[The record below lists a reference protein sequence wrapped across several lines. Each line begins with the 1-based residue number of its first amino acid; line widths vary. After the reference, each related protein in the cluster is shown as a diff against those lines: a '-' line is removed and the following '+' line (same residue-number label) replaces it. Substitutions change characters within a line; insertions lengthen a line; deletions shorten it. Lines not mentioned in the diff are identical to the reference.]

1 MTAAG
6 GACTTCGTELSVTAK
21 FCSEC
26 GAPIRPT
33 AKPAEYKQ
41 VTVLF
46 ADVVHSMDI
55 AAAVGAER
63 LREIMAELVE
73 IAASL
78 VRLYGG
84 TVDKFTGDGIMAL
97 FGAPVA
103 LEDHALRACLAALR
117 IQEESRGLAAKVER
131 CDGIALQLRVGLNS
145 GEAITGEIGSGASG
159 YTAVGEQVGMAQ
171 RMESVAPPGGVMLS
185 QSTARLVE
193 NVALLGE
200 PELVR
205 IKGADDPV
213 PARLLLAVAA
223 RHDFVAP
230 RVSTL
235 VGRDWELAALTAVLD
250 RATNGHGCVVG
261 VVGPPGIGK
270 SRIVAEIA
278 SIANNR
284 GVQVISTFCESHA
297 SGVPFHAA
305 RRLLRA
311 ASGIEELDDEAA
323 RVHVRAQVPGA
334 DPSDLLLLDDELGI
348 RDPAIELPSI
358 AADAR
363 RRRLSALVNAAAL
376 SRSTPAIYVVED
388 AHWID
393 KVSESLLA
401 DFLSVIPRTHSLV
414 LITYRPEYRGAL
426 TRTPGAQTIALAPL
440 DDSQTSALTAELL
453 GSHPSVAGLVDNVA
467 ERAAGNPF
475 FAEELVRDLADRGV
489 LKGERGAYIWP
500 GDATAAVG
508 AIPATLQATIAARI
522 DRLDAEAKH
531 ILAAASV
538 IGLRFGEN
546 LLSSLTETTSLARLI
561 DAELI
566 DQVLFTPRVEYAFRH
581 PLIRTVAYQT
591 QLKSDRA
598 QLHRRLAAAI
608 EQESPESADQNAAL
622 IAEHLEAAGDLW
634 EAFGWRMRAGTWFTF
649 RDLRAARMS
658 WQRARDAADRLPADD
673 QDRTAMRIAP
683 RALLCASSWRAVG
696 TVADTGFE
704 ELRDLATDAG
714 DKVSLAMGMAGLVP
728 ALAGHGR
735 YSEASELASEFS
747 SLVESIGN
755 PTLTVTF
762 LWAGLAAKCLAGE
775 TSEVLRLAQQVIDL
789 ADGDPVKGN
798 VIVESPLAVATMW
811 RAVARA
817 CVGMPG
823 WKDDFEHGLAICRR
837 FAPTGYPVLLL
848 NKYSAIA
855 NGALLPDET
864 TLDET
869 AEALE
874 IAQRFGEDVALE
886 CARAVHGLML
896 AQQSRE
902 KRRDGFELLARAR
915 DAALQGRSFMIVVP
929 TIDMEFAKE
938 KTRTGDCDG
947 AIEMARTIVEDEFAT
962 GEMILR
968 GSAVATLVES
978 LLQRGTDADV
988 LEAHTAVERLAA
1000 VPTEPG
1006 FALNSV
1012 ALLRLRALL
1021 SRALGD
1027 DVAHRDDVERYR
1039 KMAESLSF
1047 EGHIAW
1053 ANAMA

>member
-1 MTAAG
+1 M
-6 GACTTCGTELSVTAK
+6 
-21 FCSEC
+21 
-26 GAPIRPT
+26 
-33 AKPAEYKQ
+33 
-41 VTVLF
+41 
-46 ADVVHSMDI
+46 
-55 AAAVGAER
+55 
-63 LREIMAELVE
+63 
-73 IAASL
+73 
-78 VRLYGG
+78 RLYGG

-714 DKVSLAMGMAGLVP
+714 DKVSLAMGMAG
-728 ALAGHGR
+728 
-735 YSEASELASEFS
+735 EASARLVDGRFRDAARLATEFTG
-747 SLVESIGN
+747 LVKSIGD
-755 PTLTVTF
+755 PAVTLSLLF
-762 LWAGLAAKCLAGE
+762 AALTAKLQLGE
-775 TSEVLRLAQQVIDL
+775 ISEVLRLSERIIDL
-789 ADGDPVKGN
+789 ADGDPTSGN
-798 VIVESPLAVATMW
+798 LIIESPLAIARMVRAT
-811 RAVARA
+811 ARA
-817 CVGMPG
+817 ACGEPG
-823 WKDDFEHGLAICRR
+823 WRTDLESCLALCPGSCAGRVSRECFSTSTTVSRQGLCFPR
-837 FAPTGYPVLLL
+837 
-848 NKYSAIA
+848 S
-855 NGALLPDET
+855 GART
-864 TLDET
+864 ET

-874 IAQRFGEDVALE
+874 LSQRLGDDWTLE
-886 CARAVHGLML
+886 CARVVHGLVL
-896 AQQSRE
+896 V
-902 KRRDGFELLARAR
+902 RRAAPDRADGFALLHEAREVAR
-915 DAALQGRSFMIVVP
+915 QGDRSNRLYACQL
-929 TIDMEFAKE
+929 IDLEFAKE
-938 KTRTGDCDG
+938 KLRSGDIDG
-947 AIEMARTIVEDEFAT
+947 AVELLRELVDDEYET
-962 GEMILR
+962 GEMAFR
-968 GSAVATLVES
+968 AKAVSDLVEALS
-978 LLQRGTDADV
+978 QRGTAAD
-988 LEAHTAVERLAA
+988 LQEAQHEVDRLAA
-1000 VPTEPG
+1000 VPTDPA
-1006 FALNSV
+1006 FVLHDVRS
-1012 ALLRLRALL
+1012 RRRMRALL
-1021 SRALGD
+1021 AQARGDAIAYRDFADRYRALATSCG
-1027 DVAHRDDVERYR
+1027 
-1039 KMAESLSF
+1039 F
-1047 EGHIAW
+1047 EGHM
-1053 ANAMA
+1053 AMAEAMR